1 MAIYTKK
8 GDAGQ
13 TSLIGGVRVS
23 KADARVD
30 TYGTIDELNSCL
42 SFAQK
47 SVKDEYNRQLLE
59 QIQHQL
65 FYLGAEV
72 ADSGNGK
79 NKQQRFV
86 EIEDIEALEKAVDRC
101 MSALPPVNSFVLP
114 GATESGSRLHL
125 ARTIAR
131 RAERRLVELTQTTN
145 VRPVALK
152 YLNRMSDF
160 LYAVS
165 RLEDHIAYTEALV
178 NTVVEKYQQAVSEGS
193 YTENQQSEPGETKM
207 KPPVE
212 DPSSLGFIRVHQ
224 MLKQAVG
231 AALKIDVPVVIS
243 VMDEHG
249 HLIITYRMPDSLL
262 ASIELAPKKAYTA
275 IALKCATHQLPGLI
289 QPGSDLYQLEAISEG
304 QLVTFGGGLP
314 LYYNNKIIGAIGIS
328 GGSVEQDIEIATAA
342 IDGLELEEK

>member
-1 MAIYTKK
+1 MAIYTKQ

-23 KADARVD
+23 KSDARVD

-47 SVKDEYNRQLLE
+47 SVKDEYNRLLLE

-86 EIEDIEALEKAVDRC
+86 EIEHIEALEKAVDRC
-101 MSALPPVNSFVLP
+101 MSVLPPVNSFVLP
-114 GATESGSRLHL
+114 GATEAGSRLHL

-131 RAERRLVELTQTTN
+131 RAERRLVELNQTTS

-160 LYAVS
+160 LYALS
-165 RLEDHIAYTEALV
+165 RFEDHIAHIESLV
-178 NTVVEKYQQAVSEGS
+178 KTVVDKYQKAVSDHGS
-193 YTENQQSEPGETKM
+193 ENKHSQSGKNSMDPS
-207 KPPVE
+207 VE
-212 DPSSLGFIRVHQ
+212 DLSSLGFIRVHQ
-224 MLKQAVG
+224 MLQQAIG
-231 AALKIDVPVVIS
+231 AALKIEVPVVIS
-243 VMDEHG
+243 VMDQHG

-262 ASIELAPKKAYTA
+262 AGIEMAPKKAYTA
-275 IALKCATHQLPGLI
+275 IALKCATRQLPSLI

-328 GGSVEQDIEIATAA
+328 GGSIEQDIAIATAA

>member
-23 KADARVD
+23 KSDERVD

-42 SFAQK
+42 SFAAK
-47 SVKDEYNRQLLE
+47 AVKDEYNRQLLE
-59 QIQHQL
+59 DIQHQL
-65 FYLGAEV
+65 FYLGAEI

-79 NKQQRFV
+79 NKQERFV
-86 EIEDIEALEKAVDRC
+86 EIQDIEALEKAVDRC
-101 MSALPPVNSFVLP
+101 MSALPPVTSFVLP

-131 RAERRLVELTQTTN
+131 RAERRLVELSQTTN
-145 VRPVALK
+145 VRSVALK

-165 RLEDHIAYTEALV
+165 RLEDHIAYKEGIV
-178 NTVVEKYQQAVSEGS
+178 KTVVEKYQQAVSDNS
-193 YTENQQSEPGETKM
+193 SKTSETNMNTLK
-207 KPPVE
+207 E
-212 DPSSLGFIRVHQ
+212 DPSSLGFIRVHK
-224 MLKQAVG
+224 MLQQAVD
-231 AALKIDVPVVIS
+231 AALKINVPMVIS

-314 LYYNNKIIGAIGIS
+314 LYHNNKIIGAIGIS
-328 GGSVEQDIEIATAA
+328 GGSVEQDINIATAA
-342 IDGLELEEK
+342 IAGLELEEK